1 MTKQHQEETTDFKKM
16 YLTLFNRI
24 TQALDAMAQ
33 NNYGTAAD
41 ILKHAQIEAEDIYL
55 AQ

>member
-1 MTKQHQEETTDFKKM
+1 MIDPHAAEPTDFKKM

-24 TQALDAMAQ
+24 TQALDALDQ
-33 NNYGTAAD
+33 SNYGTAAD
-41 ILKHAQIEAEDIYL
+41 ILKSAQQEAEELYL

>member
-1 MTKQHQEETTDFKKM
+1 MTEQYHEEPIDFKKM

-24 TQALDAMAQ
+24 TQALDALDQ

-41 ILKHAQIEAEDIYL
+41 LLKHAQIEAEELYL

>member
-1 MTKQHQEETTDFKKM
+1 MTEQHHEEPTDFKKM

-24 TQALDAMAQ
+24 TQALDALDQ

-41 ILKHAQIEAEDIYL
+41 ILKHAQVEAEELYL

>member
-1 MTKQHQEETTDFKKM
+1 MTEQHHAEDADFKKM

-24 TQALDAMAQ
+24 TQALDALEQ

-41 ILKHAQIEAEDIYL
+41 ILKHAQIETEELYL
-55 AQ
+55 VQ